1 MMLTNPINDFLIK
14 AAPHAMQCKVKELNY
29 IEAELIMMEE
39 EIMNLN
45 AKGILPGDIGS
56 FMQKIQDLKNIV
68 RSKRND
74 VTAKPVFIPEK
85 MINARP
91 ARTA

>member
-1 MMLTNPINDFLIK
+1 MMLTNPIKDFLIK
-14 AAPHAMQCKVKELNY
+14 ASPHAKQCKVKELNY

-45 AKGILPGDIGS
+45 AKGILPGDMGP
-56 FMQKIQDLKNIV
+56 FMRKIQELKNLV
-68 RSKRND
+68 RNKRNN
-74 VTAKPVFIPEK
+74 TAAKPVFIPGK